1 MKIFQKNYCEIGIGD
16 TLYVVHDNDI
26 LEELTVTE
34 NHIKISSTVKP
45 IKEVFNDLYLASD
58 YYELTDDGR
67 LKLNTLQYV
76 YPERSDIPDL
86 IIGIELSNVFI
97 DVEKASKFLEN
108 RELNK
113 KIHEK
118 FRIYPRIWIYD
129 KQTEKILD
137 YVPTFRSTVI
147 ECILEIDN
155 MVKDFKSKGLD
166 VDIAVSDNKTYEL
179 IKDFEFI
186 NNIRKLLL

>member
-16 TLYVVHDNDI
+16 TLYIVHDNDI
-26 LEELTVTE
+26 LEELMVTE
-34 NHIKISSTVKP
+34 NHINVSSTVKP

-76 YPERSDIPDL
+76 YPEHSDIPCL
-86 IIGIELSNVFI
+86 VKGIKLGNVFI
-97 DVEKASKFLEN
+97 DIEKASKFLEN
-108 RELNK
+108 KELNK
-113 KIHEK
+113 KIHEQ
-118 FRIYPRIWIYD
+118 FRKYPRIWIYD

-137 YVPTFRSTVI
+137 YAPTFRSTVI
-147 ECILEIDN
+147 ECILELDN
-155 MVKDFKSKGLD
+155 MINEYKSKGFD

>member
-113 KIHEK
+113 KIHEQ

>member
-34 NHIKISSTVKP
+34 NHMNVSSTVKP
-45 IKEVFNDLYLASD
+45 IKEVFNNLYLASD

-76 YPERSDIPDL
+76 YPEHSDIPDL
-86 IIGIELSNVFI
+86 VKGIELSNVFI

-113 KIHEK
+113 KIHEQFLK
-118 FRIYPRIWIYD
+118 YPRIWIYN

-137 YVPTFRSTVI
+137 YVPTFRSTII
-147 ECILEIDN
+147 ECILELDIMIN
-155 MVKDFKSKGLD
+155 KFKSKGLD